1 MSVGSLGPLGPGALP
16 VELRGASQERR
27 REYAAAL
34 GFERQLVAQLAKG
47 LTRSL
52 EKGAGPQRDLVS
64 GALADAVVQGGGL
77 GLARELDRAL
87 HPAAPAPTERPS
99 R

>member
-1 MSVGSLGPLGPGALP
+1 MSVPSLGPVGPGALP
-16 VELRGASQERR
+16 VELRDASQERR